1 MRKPFITILIFLILS
16 LYTVFAQDTVKDLAD
31 RSDQA
36 LQKRDF
42 KTAIDLGLKSLSEAI
57 RLYGDSSSQYIAQL
71 SKVGRI
77 YFTKGDLDVAE
88 KYYNKEKDLIS
99 STRGTNNPV
108 YARVVNNLSVVYQ
121 TLGRN
126 DKIEQM
132 LLESIKIRQQLNDGK
147 DTSYAKSL
155 NNLGQ
160 YYYSIGRYPEAE
172 KYLVECLDIKKRAL
186 GENTSTYVTS
196 QINLGLLYKAI
207 GNKEKSLEILKSAYD
222 LSIKN
227 EALFDETTTA
237 SAIFNLAILYTEL
250 GMRSEAEPLMEKSKS
265 IQSNMM
271 TEMNPASFT
280 TLYNLAQL
288 QISMKNHDEAF
299 KVLEKALPAI
309 KQKLGVAHPLY
320 SKCLKAMGI
329 IKWIKEDYKSAY
341 EYLNETVQLAE
352 QIYDS
357 KNINYAN
364 VMHSFGGL
372 LKEMER
378 FDEAEEFYKK
388 AFEIYLFQI
397 DKYFPFYSES
407 EKAKFYT
414 MLKERF
420 DMFNCYVTSRIEAK
434 PALIDDMYNYHIA
447 TKGLLLNYVKKMK
460 KTINA
465 SGNKELVAK
474 YTEWKNSKEQLSKLF
489 SMSKP
494 ELQRLGKNVDSLEEV
509 VNTMEKELSVASS
522 DIKSKSDT
530 MAISWKDIQRKLKDN
545 EASVEIIRFKFFNK
559 GWSDSTFYAALI
571 LTKETTDHPKF
582 VLFRNGNDMDN
593 GFYNSYKNQIKQK
606 FPDKR
611 SYEIFWKPIEE
622 EIKGKNVLYVSL
634 DGVYNNLSLNTFR
647 YPDGTFIVDNKFI
660 YVVSNTAD
668 LVRVNSRAKIDNAVN
683 NKGVLFG
690 FPKYKLES
698 TKKPDVKMTDLIKTE
713 EPKAENII
721 SELPGTKGEIE
732 KIKAQLDAKNWT
744 SDVFMEE
751 NASEAN
757 IKKLKDYKLVHI
769 ATHGFFLNNLKNEQE
784 SREFGVDI
792 EKAIQNPLLRSGLLF
807 SGASNYM
814 NFDQST
820 GEKDENGILTS
831 YEALNLNLDNVDLI
845 VLSACETGLGQIMS
859 GEGVFGL
866 QRSFQVAGARNMIM
880 SLWTVND
887 QTTQELMTTF
897 YKNWLGG
904 EEIHK
909 AFYNAQ
915 KSLKE
920 IYKDPYYW
928 GAFVILGEVVN

>member
-1 MRKPFITILIFLILS
+1 MTKIFKYISILLLLAFVS
-16 LYTVFAQDTVKDLAD
+16 LFAQDTVKDLAD

-42 KTAIDLGLKSLSEAI
+42 KTAVDLGLKSLSEAI
-57 RLYGDSSSQYIAQL
+57 RLYGDSSSQYMAQL

-77 YFTKGDLDVAE
+77 YFTKGDLDNAE
-88 KYYNKEKDLIS
+88 KYYNKEKNLVSAI
-99 STRGTNNPV
+99 RGTSNPI

-132 LLESIKIRQQLNDGK
+132 LLESIKIRQQFNDGK

-172 KYLVECLDIKKRAL
+172 SYLVESLEIKKKAL
-186 GENTSTYVTS
+186 GDNNPTYVTS
-196 QINLGLLYKAI
+196 LINLGLLYKAI
-207 GNKEKSLEILKSAYD
+207 GNKEKSLEY
-222 LSIKN
+222 IKN
-227 EALFDETTTA
+227 AYLISSKDSLLFDDQTTA
-237 SAIFNLAILYTEL
+237 AAIFNLAIIYTEL
-250 GMRSEAEPLMEKSKS
+250 GMKAEAEPLMAKSS
-265 IQSNMM
+265 NIQSKMM
-271 TEMNPASFT
+271 KEMNPASFS

-288 QISMKNHDEAF
+288 QISNKNHDEAF
-299 KVLEKALPAI
+299 IVLEKALPAI
-309 KQKLGVAHPLY
+309 KQKLGIAHPLY

-352 QIYDS
+352 QIYDN

-372 LKEMER
+372 LKEMEN
-378 FDEAEEFYKK
+378 FDQAEEFYKK
-388 AFEIYLFQI
+388 AFDIYLFQI

-407 EKAKFYT
+407 EKAKFYS

-420 DMFNCYVTSRIEAK
+420 DMFNCYATSRLEAK
-434 PALIDDMYNYHIA
+434 PSLIGDMYNYHIS

-465 SGNKELVAK
+465 SNNPELKGK

-494 ELQRLGKNVDSLEEV
+494 ELQRLGKDIDSLEKA

-522 DIKSKSDT
+522 DINKSNDSSSIT
-530 MAISWKDIQRKLKDN
+530 WKDVQKKLKEN
-545 EASVEIIRFKFFNK
+545 EASVEIIRFKYFNK

-571 LTKETTDHPKF
+571 LTKETIDTPKF
-582 VLFRNGNDMDN
+582 VLFRNGNDLDN
-593 GFYNSYKNQIKQK
+593 TYLRNYKNLIKQK
-606 FPDKR
+606 FPDKK
-611 SYEIFWKPIEE
+611 SYEVYWEPIDA
-622 EIKGKNVLYVSL
+622 EIKGKDVVYVSL
-634 DGVYNNLSLNTFR
+634 DGVFNNISLNTLR
-647 YPDGTFIVDNKFI
+647 YPDGKYLLDNKFI
-660 YVVSNTAD
+660 YIISNTAD
-668 LVRVNSRAKIDNAVN
+668 LARENTRPKIDNEKN

-690 FPKYKLES
+690 FPKYKMES
-698 TKKPDVKMTDLIKTE
+698 TKKEEVKMTDLLKSN
-713 EPKAENII
+713 EPKHENEV
-721 SELPGTKGEIE
+721 SELPGTKIEIE
-732 KIKAQLDAKNWT
+732 KIKLQLDEKKWT

-751 NASEAN
+751 NATEAN
-757 IKKLKDYKLVHI
+757 IKKIKNNRLVHI
-769 ATHGFFLNNLKNEQE
+769 ATHGFFLNNLNEQE

-807 SGASNYM
+807 AGASNFM
-814 NFDQST
+814 NFDQT
-820 GEKDENGILTS
+820 TQEKDENGILTS

-845 VLSACETGLGQIMS
+845 VLSACETGLGQVMN
-859 GEGVFGL
+859 GEGVYGL

-915 KSLKE
+915 KTLKE

-928 GAFVILGEVVN
+928 GAFVIQGEVAN